1 MRVDHITSRSETR
14 DVIDENLI
22 NFVSC
27 IGFIPVLVPNTL
39 LSINKSSTLDIS
51 LLECWLKNIK
61 AEAIILS
68 GGNYIG
74 QYPQRD
80 QTELKLIDY
89 ALKKKIP
96 LLGICR
102 GMQMLAY
109 WSGTNLSPIKGHV
122 GKRLKLVGEI
132 NHEVNCFHEF
142 VVSSCPDDFSI
153 IAKCTE
159 DSIQAIKHKYLD
171 WEGWMWHPERE
182 AEFNKYDINRL
193 KNLFN

>member
-1 MRVDHITSRSETR
+1 
-14 DVIDENLI
+14 
-22 NFVSC
+22 
-27 IGFIPVLVPNTL
+27 
-39 LSINKSSTLDIS
+39 
-51 LLECWLKNIK
+51 
-61 AEAIILS
+61 
-68 GGNYIG
+68 
-74 QYPQRD
+74 
-80 QTELKLIDY
+80 
-89 ALKKKIP
+89 
-96 LLGICR
+96 
-102 GMQMLAY
+102 MLAY

-142 VVSSCPDDFSI
+142 VVSSCPDNFSI